1 MTHPTITCD
10 RFNEQLADFL
20 ERAVSEPTRAAMESH
35 AVGCD
40 DCGPLLADLR
50 RLRIDAANLPELAP
64 SHDLWA
70 GIESRIE
77 APVLSLPGARNTR
90 ALRWRNPLVLGLA
103 AAGLVAVTAT
113 VTHWAENGGRVA
125 GGSMGRVAGRPQTDS
140 AKAPT
145 VSSLAAVP
153 DSGVTGSQF
162 SAAPVPAGPPVHRS
176 TGQPASPAHR
186 PAGQPVTTLASNK
199 PSAQQTY
206 DREIARL
213 LVVYD
218 ARRPDLDSTTV
229 AVVKRNLKIIDDA
242 IAQTKLALR
251 RDPASQYLME
261 SLNDA
266 FDSKVQLLRKVAM
279 LPSGT

>member
-20 ERAVSEPTRAAMESH
+20 ERAVSEPTRAAMETH
-35 AVGCD
+35 AVGCE

-50 RLRIDAANLPELAP
+50 RLRIDATNLPELAP
-64 SHDLWA
+64 SRDLWS
-70 GIESRIE
+70 GIEKGIQ
-77 APVLSLPGARNTR
+77 APVLSLPGSNSVRAR
-90 ALRWRNPLVLGLA
+90 RWRNPLVLGLA

-113 VTHWAENGGRVA
+113 VTHWVEGRPGA
-125 GGSMGRVAGRPQTDS
+125 GGPVGRLAGRPQTDS
-140 AKAPT
+140 VPTPT
-145 VSSLAAVP
+145 VSPSPAVAAVP
-153 DSGVTGSQF
+153 DSTIGRSQTPGA
-162 SAAPVPAGPPVHRS
+162 SASRMPGAPVHRP
-176 TGQPASPAHR
+176 TGQPVS
-186 PAGQPVTTLASNK
+186 LASNK
-199 PSAQQTY
+199 PSAEQTY

-213 LVVYD
+213 LVVYNQ
-218 ARRPDLDSTTV
+218 RRPDLDSTTI

-242 IAQTKLALR
+242 IAQTKQALR
-251 RDPASQYLME
+251 RDPASQFLME

>member
-20 ERAVSEPTRAAMESH
+20 ERVVSEPTRAAMESH
-35 AVGCD
+35 AVGCE

-50 RLRIDAANLPELAP
+50 RLRIDASNLPELAP
-64 SHDLWA
+64 SRDLWF
-70 GIESRIE
+70 GIENRIE
-77 APVLSLPGARNTR
+77 APVLSLPGATNARVR
-90 ALRWRNPLVLGLA
+90 RWKNPIVLGLA

-113 VTHWAENGGRVA
+113 VTHLAERGGRVDGRTGGQPMNTAQQSRPVQAPSTVAAAADEA
-125 GGSMGRVAGRPQTDS
+125 GPRQQSP
-140 AKAPT
+140 
-145 VSSLAAVP
+145 AVP
-153 DSGVTGSQF
+153 VSRSPGS
-162 SAAPVPAGPPVHRS
+162 
-176 TGQPASPAHR
+176 
-186 PAGQPVTTLASNK
+186 PVTRPSVSLISNK
-199 PSAQQTY
+199 PSAEQTY

-213 LVVYD
+213 LVVYNQ
-218 ARRPDLDSTTV
+218 RRPDLDSTTV

-266 FDSKVQLLRKVAM
+266 FDSKVQLLRKAAM

>member
-10 RFNEQLADFL
+10 RFNEELADFL

-50 RLRIDAANLPELAP
+50 RLRIDATNLPELAP
-64 SHDLWA
+64 SRDLWS

-77 APVLSLPGARNTR
+77 APVLSLPGSRNAR

-103 AAGLVAVTAT
+103 AAGLVAITAT
-113 VTHWAENGGRVA
+113 VTHWAENGGRVDR
-125 GGSMGRVAGRPQTDS
+125 SAGRPQANGAQT
-140 AKAPT
+140 PT
-145 VSSLAAVP
+145 VSPRAVAAVP

-162 SAAPVPAGPPVHRS
+162 SAAPVSTGLPVNRS

-186 PAGQPVTTLASNK
+186 PAGQPVTLASNK
-199 PSAQQTY
+199 PSAEQTY

-213 LVVYD
+213 LVVYNQ
-218 ARRPDLDSTTV
+218 RRPDLDSTTV